1 MSNVRLPILN
11 DALAGSEEAPVDA
24 VDVLAGQAEAPART
38 PADVP
43 SRTRVAV
50 PRMTGTTGSR
60 GANPA
65 VDADIPCDHTA
76 DPAAGALMQ
85 VGDLARE
92 SGKTVRAIHLY
103 EQLDLLKPAARSK
116 GRYRL
121 YGPEALLRIR
131 WIGKLQ
137 ELGLSLTDIKAIV
150 KDVETQGS
158 APTAMVKVR
167 EVYREKLAETRAQIA
182 RLEALEREMLAS
194 LEYLEA
200 CKSVCASDRLVQ
212 ACQSCNHHP
221 REQHVPD
228 LVAGFRA

>member
-1 MSNVRLPILN
+1 MSNLRLPLLN
-11 DALAGSEEAPVDA
+11 
-24 VDVLAGQAEAPART
+24 DVLAGSNEASAVDTVGVTAAAPAPVETAPVRT

-43 SRTRVAV
+43 SRTRVA
-50 PRMTGTTGSR
+50 GGST
-60 GANPA
+60 ANPA
-65 VDADIPCDHTA
+65 PVDGEIPCDHA
-76 DPAAGALMQ
+76 SDPAVSALMQ

-200 CKSVCASDRLVQ
+200 CQSVCASDHRIR

-221 REQHVPD
+221 REQQVPD